1 MGPFSN
7 NNDPQQQPAASD
19 HSNKLPIP
27 DVDGTPQPIVV
38 STEPDNSLATKK
50 WFITTLVI
58 AGVMATAGLITLIV
72 YIFVSNTPGYMLN
85 AAMQNLVTSHG
96 EAGDI
101 RYEVKQDKTINTLQ
115 GNFIS
120 YTDPSNPNANTT
132 TLSLG
137 QGGAQV
143 SGTLR
148 LLENANYFQTAGLG
162 NVGRLIE
169 SMQGDSSSL
178 TVDKLTR
185 MASLDGQ
192 WYTFTPDDVFDSR
205 MVLPRQVQG
214 GMTAKDTDTIGQLYL
229 KHSFVTSVQQLGDE
243 EINGINT
250 MHLKLSFDQTKL
262 EAFLRDLK
270 SAGIKALSIS
280 DDDVNALKAG
290 QPLGLDKA
298 NIEAW
303 IARSDRRFQQIRVTR
318 PQTDVANDS
327 LTVTFKSEQVAAKRQ
342 TVTRPDGAKNATV
355 LLRGIHDILNG
366 TPTAQ

>member
-7 NNDPQQQPAASD
+7 NSAPQPPAPNRG
-19 HSNKLPIP
+19 NKLPTP
-27 DVDGTPQPIVV
+27 DVEGTPQPIVV

-50 WFITTLVI
+50 WFVTTLVI
-58 AGVMATAGLITLIV
+58 AGIMATAGLVTLVV

-85 AAMQNLVTSHG
+85 AAMQNFVTSHG

-101 RYEVKQDKTINTLQ
+101 RYEVKQDKTVNTLQ
-115 GNFIS
+115 GSFIS
-120 YTDPSNPNANTT
+120 YTDPSNPSANTT
-132 TLSLG
+132 TVSLG
-137 QGGAQV
+137 QSGAQV
-143 SGTLR
+143 SATLR
-148 LLENANYFQTAGLG
+148 LLESANYFQTAGLG
-162 NVGRLIE
+162 NIGRLIE
-169 SMQGDSSSL
+169 SMQGDSSAF
-178 TVDKLTR
+178 TTDKLVR
-185 MASLDGQ
+185 LASLDGQ
-192 WYTFTPDDVFDSR
+192 WYNFTSDDVFDSR

-214 GMTAKDTDTIGQLYL
+214 GLTGKDTDTIGQLYL
-229 KHSFVTSVQQLGDE
+229 KHPFVTSVQQLGDE
-243 EINGINT
+243 QINGINT

-270 SAGIKALSIS
+270 AANIKALSIN
-280 DDDVNALKAG
+280 DDDINALKAG

-298 NIEAW
+298 DIEAW

-342 TVTRPDGAKNATV
+342 TVTRPDSVKNATV

-366 TPTAQ
+366 TPAAR

>member
-7 NNDPQQQPAASD
+7 NNTPPPPPNRG
-19 HSNKLPIP
+19 NKLPVP

-50 WFITTLVI
+50 WFITTLII
-58 AGVMATAGLITLIV
+58 AGVMATAGLITLVV

-115 GNFIS
+115 GSFIS
-120 YTDPSNPNANTT
+120 YTDPSNPSANTT

-148 LLENANYFQTAGLG
+148 LTESANYFQTAGLG
-162 NVGRLIE
+162 NIGRLIE
-169 SMQGDSSSL
+169 SMQGDSSSY
-178 TVDKLTR
+178 TVDKLVR
-185 MASLDGQ
+185 LSSLDGS
-192 WYTFTPDDVFDSR
+192 WYTFTSDDVFDSR

-214 GMTAKDTDTIGQLYL
+214 GMTAKDTEVIGQLYL
-229 KHSFVTSVQQLGDE
+229 KHPFVISAQQLGDE
-243 EINGINT
+243 EINSINT
-250 MHLKLSFDQTKL
+250 MHLKITFDQTKL

-270 SAGIKALSIS
+270 SANIKALSIS

-303 IARSDRRFQQIRVTR
+303 IARSDRRFQQIRITR

-327 LTVTFKSEQVAAKRQ
+327 LTITFKSEQVATKRQ
-342 TVTRPDGAKNATV
+342 SVTRPDDAKNATV